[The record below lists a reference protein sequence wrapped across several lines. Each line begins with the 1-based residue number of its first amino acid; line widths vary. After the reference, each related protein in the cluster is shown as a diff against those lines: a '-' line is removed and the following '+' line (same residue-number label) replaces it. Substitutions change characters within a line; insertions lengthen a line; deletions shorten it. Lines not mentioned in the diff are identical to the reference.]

1 MLLSRTDAVIEA
13 NRRVSQVE
21 EQLKLT
27 KVQAARDYNLA
38 KTAYSSNKSAAES
51 VAESY
56 KDLTAQNIA
65 GGKND
70 PVTTTT
76 DAINLA
82 GTQTSQTLFY
92 AQQIASAV
100 PDAALSQYLNP
111 AAPDEGQYEQS
122 VAASK
127 DIIGQTPGE
136 RMRAQV
142 LRSLGLTEEDL
153 KNMSPE
159 DRKKIEEKI
168 AKLIDENVKN
178 SVAENFTPANETDV
192 ENGDSSQVQA
202 NLNLGNELSDK
213 SLAGGENKNLS
224 VDEQQRDGIRKA
236 ILQNII

>member
-1 MLLSRTDAVIEA
+1 MLVSRTNAVIEA

-38 KTAYSSNKSAAES
+38 KTAYSSNESAAKS
-51 VAESY
+51 VTESY
-56 KDLTAQNIA
+56 KDLTVQNIA
-65 GGKND
+65 DGTND
-70 PVTTTT
+70 PVSTTT
-76 DAINLA
+76 DAISLA
-82 GTQTSQTLFY
+82 RTQTSQTLFY
-92 AQQIASAV
+92 AQQIATAV
-100 PDAALSQYLNP
+100 PDADVSQYLNP
-111 AAPDEGQYEQS
+111 VEPEEGAYDKS
-122 VAASK
+122 VAAFK

-192 ENGDSSQVQA
+192 ENGDNNQLQA
-202 NLNLGNELSDK
+202 NLNLGRELNDK
-213 SLAGGENKNLS
+213 TLAGGKDPNIS
-224 VDEQQRDGIRKA
+224 PDDQQRDDVRKV

>member
-56 KDLTAQNIA
+56 KDLTAQNVVDD
-65 GGKND
+65 KSD
-70 PVTTTT
+70 PVATTAE
-76 DAINLA
+76 AINLA

-100 PDAALSQYLNP
+100 PDADVSQYLNP
-111 AAPDEGQYEQS
+111 VAPDEEQYEQS
-122 VAASK
+122 VAAFK

-142 LRSLGLTEEDL
+142 LRSLGLTEDDL

-168 AKLIDENVKN
+168 AKLIDENIKN

-192 ENGDSSQVQA
+192 ENGDSNQLQA

-213 SLAGGENKNLS
+213 TLAGGENKNLS